1 MATIRNPIEWSASQL
16 GSASAHIAS
25 INRAVHGHE
34 TRAPIIRQ
42 IGMADLRHALAAGFD
57 DFKTCRSD
65 VAFVGIFY
73 ALAGAVLV
81 WAFFHY
87 AVLPLLFPA
96 VAGFAL
102 LGPVAAVGLYEMS
115 RRRERGLDTG
125 WGAALSDIG
134 SPSFGAIFLLGMALF
149 GVFILWMLAAWGIW
163 NATLGPHTPDS
174 VGEFARQ
181 VLFTGTGWAMVIA
194 GCAIGFLF
202 ALAVLA
208 ASVVSFPLLLDSDIG
223 LRRAVV
229 TSFRVTAR
237 NPSTILA
244 WGAIVAA
251 GLIIGSLPIFLGLII
266 ILPILGHAT
275 WHLYRAAI
283 AWPEEQPD
291 LGVAGR

>member
-1 MATIRNPIEWSASQL
+1 MATIRNPLEWTVSQI

-34 TRAPIIRQ
+34 MPAPIIRQ
-42 IGMADLRHALAAGFD
+42 IGVADLRSALAAGYD
-57 DFKTCRSD
+57 DFKACRSD
-65 VAFVGIFY
+65 VAFIGIFY
-73 ALAGAVLV
+73 ALAGVVLV

-87 AVLPLLFPA
+87 ALLPLLFPA

-102 LGPVAAVGLYEMS
+102 VGPVAAVGLYEMS

-134 SPSFGAIFLLGMALF
+134 SPSFGAIFLLGTALL

-163 NATLGPHTPDS
+163 NATLGPHAPDS
-174 VGEFARQ
+174 VGEFGRQ
-181 VLFTGTGWAMVIA
+181 VFFTGTGWLMVILGCVA
-194 GCAIGFLF
+194 GFFF

-208 ASVVSFPLLLDSDIG
+208 ASVVSVPLLLDSDIG

-237 NPSTILA
+237 NPGTILG

-251 GLIIGSLPIFLGLII
+251 GLIIGSLPLFLGLII
-266 ILPILGHAT
+266 IIPILGHAT

-283 AWPEEQPD
+283 SWPAIRPEPE
-291 LGVAGR
+291 